1 MFLFRDIRSS
11 LFTREYGQEKQK
23 LTVKTGYTKF
33 GTKLA
38 SNASVI
44 QMRKPLISAKVEMRG
59 FCLLRLCPNPRRTLK
74 VCSGNAGSFQ
84 RLRDFANR

>member
-38 SNASVI
+38 SNAYGA
-44 QMRKPLISAKVEMRG
+44 P
-59 FCLLRLCPNPRRTLK
+59 
-74 VCSGNAGSFQ
+74 
-84 RLRDFANR
+84 